1 MYTFL
6 YISSNRDA
14 AAKLRLLYCL
24 LVHARCFGMLWLWML
39 TKYKICGFFHVIK
52 CLDTFNWP
60 HLSNFFC
67 YVANFR
73 VRFQL
78 PQHFPHNHKTAYF
91 YHSPITIS
99 KPTSILAYFH
109 FGQTFGR
116 NSMILCFWEKFS
128 FLMLFWGSSLNDKGA
143 INSCRTYIFASA

>member
-1 MYTFL
+1 MFDTHS

-14 AAKLRLLYCL
+14 AAKLRAAFALLSPGACK
-24 LVHARCFGMLWLWML
+24 VFWNVTLWLWML

-91 YHSPITIS
+91 YHLPFFNHNIKTCKNSATASPCCTTID
-99 KPTSILAYFH
+99 
-109 FGQTFGR
+109 
-116 NSMILCFWEKFS
+116 M
-128 FLMLFWGSSLNDKGA
+128 GSSGDA
-143 INSCRTYIFASA
+143 